1 MSYEEKDTCHTAAGK
16 GRDFP
21 VVINAPNSNDVEI
34 VCRIVE
40 CQKRR
45 NIWAKETQYIRK
57 RNLI

>member
-40 CQKRR
+40 CAPQGPVVTNGGNDY
-45 NIWAKETQYIRK
+45 NIVR
-57 RNLI
+57 